1 MLIRR
6 LSAKYG
12 RQLSLRTVSVLSSS
26 PSELGLDT
34 QTLKFD
40 RRSWYKA
47 SISKGR
53 YTGDT
58 GGLHNIILAKRYA
71 SSSSST
77 PPIIRSD
84 GLVAKLQKEWCW
96 DGYVSTGRGC
106 HTLFELLDTDSNNK
120 ISWQEIRFFLE
131 NVRAN
136 INPNARKEALEAA
149 SDHDIKYSEFQE
161 WLIKATK
168 VDPDR

>member
-26 PSELGLDT
+26 PSELGLGT

-40 RRSWYKA
+40 N
-47 SISKGR
+47 R
-53 YTGDT
+53 Y
-58 GGLHNIILAKRYA
+58 Y
-71 SSSSST
+71 SSST
-77 PPIIRSD
+77 PPISDGLAKLDD
-84 GLVAKLQKEWCW
+84 GLVAKLQKECW

-136 INPNARKEALEAA
+136 INPNARKEA
-149 SDHDIKYSEFQE
+149 FQF
-161 WLIKATK
+161 
-168 VDPDR
+168 RS

>member
-6 LSAKYG
+6 LSARYG
-12 RQLSLRTVSVLSSS
+12 RQLSLRTVSVLSPS
-26 PSELGLDT
+26 SELGLGT
-34 QTLKFD
+34 QT
-40 RRSWYKA
+40 
-47 SISKGR
+47 SKV
-53 YTGDT
+53 D
-58 GGLHNIILAKRYA
+58 KRYY
-71 SSSSST
+71 SSSST

-84 GLVAKLQKEWCW
+84 GLVAKLQKECW

-136 INPNARKEALEAA
+136 INPNARKDALEAA
-149 SDHDIKYSEFQE
+149 SDHDITYSEFQE

-168 VDPDR
+168 VDPDRHDVVQS